1 MTTTTTTTPSPSV
14 RVRVPVS
21 PLRRPTSFNFSRDVV
36 DHWAQHDPSAIA
48 LYWTD
53 QSLTQTRKLTYA
65 HFSRQSHRVAT
76 LLSGVGGLGIK
87 QGETVVVI
95 APRVP
100 EWWEIATATL
110 RAGLVLCPC
119 TTLLVSQDIEY
130 RLQISHAAVFIGDA
144 VSVRKC
150 LQVKGRCPAL
160 RCVIQ
165 IGGSMPPESVEGE
178 GVEGVE
184 GVVDFHDALSK
195 ISGDAYFPV
204 PASLTPT
211 SPALTFFTSGTTGPP
226 KMVLHTQISYP
237 LAHALTGMH
246 WLRLSPRSVYW
257 NLSEQGWAK
266 AAWAL
271 FAAWNCGA
279 ALFVHDDRLA
289 FEPRRTVE
297 VLNRFPITTLCA
309 PPTVYRQLVLRENR
323 GLLKSKVLTHCCGA
337 GEPLNKSVIEIWKG
351 MTMTTKRSGGTR
363 RGDGKRSGNGTEGDG
378 NGDGI
383 EIWDAYGQTET
394 IVVCANQVTN
404 PVRPGSMGKPIP
416 GVPLVVLDGQGNI
429 TKNGEEGD
437 IAIEMGTNTTADS
450 DSDFFG
456 MFEGYIDKT
465 SGKIDDK
472 ITTFGNGK
480 RFYITGDRATRDQD
494 GYFWFVGRSD
504 DVINSSGYRIGPFE
518 VESTLKMHPAVVES
532 AVVASPDPQRDE
544 VVKAFVVLT
553 ESAASKVLVKNGN
566 TKEQESLVK
575 ELQDFCK
582 RHAAPYKYPRKIEF
596 VEARFLPKT
605 ISGKIKRAELK
616 ALERR
621 RYKEATS
628 SKAVGAKL

>member
-1 MTTTTTTTPSPSV
+1 
-14 RVRVPVS
+14 
-21 PLRRPTSFNFSRDVV
+21 
-36 DHWAQHDPSAIA
+36 
-48 LYWTD
+48 
-53 QSLTQTRKLTYA
+53 
-65 HFSRQSHRVAT
+65 
-76 LLSGVGGLGIK
+76 VGGLGIK

-100 EWWEIATATL
+100 EWWEIATACL
-110 RAGLVLCPC
+110 RSGLVLCPC
-119 TTLLVSQDIEY
+119 TTLLVAKDIEY
-130 RLQISHAAVFIGDA
+130 RLQISHAAVFIGDE

-150 LQVKGRCPAL
+150 LQVRRKGKCPAL

-165 IGGSMPPESVEGE
+165 IGGSMPESVQGE
-178 GVEGVE
+178 GE

-195 ISGDAYFPV
+195 IPGDAHFPV
-204 PASLTPT
+204 SDTLTPT

-246 WLRLSPRSVYW
+246 WLRLSPTSVYW

-309 PPTVYRQLVLRENR
+309 PPTVYRQLVLQENR

-351 MTMTTKRSGGTR
+351 MTTT
-363 RGDGKRSGNGTEGDG
+363 RGNGSGNGAEDEGEGKG
-378 NGDGI
+378 NGNGNGNGNGI

-394 IVVCANQVTN
+394 IVVCANQAAH

-416 GVPLVVLDGQGNI
+416 GVPLVVLDAQGNI

-437 IAIEMGTNTTADS
+437 IAIEMDTTA

-465 SGKIDDK
+465 SGEIDDK

-504 DVINSSGYRIGPFE
+504 DVINSSGYRIGEF
-518 VESTLKMHPAVVES
+518 SLCHPAIFPS
-532 AVVASPDPQRDE
+532 HLPCQSGLKHLAMYF
-544 VVKAFVVLT
+544 FVLRVLQGSRYT
-553 ESAASKVLVKNGN
+553 DG
-566 TKEQESLVK
+566 
-575 ELQDFCK
+575 DF
-582 RHAAPYKYPRKIEF
+582 RPLRSRIDSENAPRSRR
-596 VEARFLPKT
+596 V
-605 ISGKIKRAELK
+605 G
-616 ALERR
+616 RR
-621 RYKEATS
+621 RVTGPPARRS
-628 SKAVGAKL
+628 GQGLCRADRVGGSKGAG

>member
-1 MTTTTTTTPSPSV
+1 
-14 RVRVPVS
+14 
-21 PLRRPTSFNFSRDVV
+21 
-36 DHWAQHDPSAIA
+36 
-48 LYWTD
+48 
-53 QSLTQTRKLTYA
+53 
-65 HFSRQSHRVAT
+65 
-76 LLSGVGGLGIK
+76 
-87 QGETVVVI
+87 
-95 APRVP
+95 
-100 EWWEIATATL
+100 
-110 RAGLVLCPC
+110 
-119 TTLLVSQDIEY
+119 
-130 RLQISHAAVFIGDA
+130 
-144 VSVRKC
+144 
-150 LQVKGRCPAL
+150 
-160 RCVIQ
+160 
-165 IGGSMPPESVEGE
+165 MPEGE
-178 GVEGVE
+178 D
-184 GVVDFHDALSK
+184 VVDFHDALSK
-195 ISGDAYFPV
+195 IPDDAHFPV

-246 WLRLSPRSVYW
+246 WLRLSPQSVYW

-323 GLLKSKVLTHCCGA
+323 GLLKSNVLTHCCGA

-351 MTMTTKRSGGTR
+351 MTTTTRGSGTR
-363 RGDGKRSGNGTEGDG
+363 RGDGKGSGIEGEG

-416 GVPLVVLDGQGNI
+416 GVPLVVLDDQGNI

-450 DSDFFG
+450 DFFG
-456 MFEGYIDKT
+456 MFEGYIDKA

-472 ITTFGNGK
+472 ITTFDNGK

-504 DVINSSGYRIGPFE
+504 DVINSSGYRIGEYPLYYCAFF
-518 VESTLKMHPAVVES
+518 SLTL
-532 AVVASPDPQRDE
+532 
-544 VVKAFVVLT
+544 L
-553 ESAASKVLVKNGN
+553 L
-566 TKEQESLVK
+566 
-575 ELQDFCK
+575 
-582 RHAAPYKYPRKIEF
+582 Y
-596 VEARFLPKT
+596 
-605 ISGKIKRAELK
+605 
-616 ALERR
+616 
-621 RYKEATS
+621 
-628 SKAVGAKL
+628 